1 MNKKKEIDKLARL
14 TVLANFVNSK
24 LKEQK
29 TLVKSFVTE
38 EDKVLKGVEHKLN
51 VIIRSYK
58 RFDSEAF
65 RKDQPEVYNDYKTKV
80 VSSME
85 LKPLI
90 DAEQESELLTESF
103 PSIVQILA
111 LHLSTASVPLM
122 TQPSFYNRYKLQVDL
137 F

>member
-1 MNKKKEIDKLARL
+1 MVQLAKWDVKPTHTISQRRHNMNKKKEIDKLARL

-90 DAEQESELLTESF
+90 DAEQESELLTENF
-103 PSIVQILA
+103 
-111 LHLSTASVPLM
+111 PLM
-122 TQPSFYNRYKLQVDL
+122 QIQLQSST
-137 F
+137 

>member
-14 TVLANFVNSK
+14 TVLAKFVNQK

-38 EDKVLKGVEHKLN
+38 EDKVLRGVEHKLN

-80 VSSME
+80 VQSM
-85 LKPLI
+85 
-90 DAEQESELLTESF
+90 
-103 PSIVQILA
+103 
-111 LHLSTASVPLM
+111 
-122 TQPSFYNRYKLQVDL
+122 
-137 F
+137 